1 MAIVLSNQENIE
13 LLLFLLKLTLLTGV
27 TTVFLLLLI
36 WFRLKNLEKRIHL
49 SKRHLKS
56 RFNQRIPQKTKKLP
70 VASPLYRPTLSPTS
84 LKKISKRADNFR
96 WRWLFV
102 IAIAIITGIAIALMQ
117 LGNSFISPEFM
128 PFVWLFIG
136 VTLFMSATFVKI
148 V

>member
-27 TTVFLLLLI
+27 TTIFLLLLI

-70 VASPLYRPTLSPTS
+70 VAAPLYRPTLSSTS

-102 IAIAIITGIAIALMQ
+102 VAIASITGIAIALMQ

-136 VTLFMSATFVKI
+136 VTLFMSATFVKM

>member
-27 TTVFLLLLI
+27 TTIFLLLLI

-56 RFNQRIPQKTKKLP
+56 RFNQRIPQKTKKLS
-70 VASPLYRPTLSPTS
+70 VAAPLYRPTLSPTS

-102 IAIAIITGIAIALMQ
+102 IAIASITGIAIALMQ

>member
-27 TTVFLLLLI
+27 TTIFLLLLI

-70 VASPLYRPTLSPTS
+70 VAAPLYRPTLSPTS

-102 IAIAIITGIAIALMQ
+102 VAIASITGIAIALMQ

>member
-27 TTVFLLLLI
+27 TTIFLLLLI
-36 WFRLKNLEKRIHL
+36 WLRLKNLEKRIHL

-70 VASPLYRPTLSPTS
+70 VAAPLYRPALSPTS

-117 LGNSFISPEFM
+117 LGNSFLSPEFM

>member
-13 LLLFLLKLTLLTGV
+13 LLLLLLKLTLFIGV
-27 TTVFLLLLI
+27 IAIVLLLLI
-36 WFRLKNLEKRIHL
+36 WFRLKNLEKRIYL

-56 RFNQRIPQKTKKLP
+56 RFNQRIPQKTKKSP
-70 VASPLYRPTLSPTS
+70 VNTQIYRPALSHTS
-84 LKKISKRADNFR
+84 LKKISKRASNFR
-96 WRWLFV
+96 LRWLF
-102 IAIAIITGIAIALMQ
+102 AIASITGIAIALMQ

-128 PFVWLFIG
+128 PFIWLFIG

>member
-27 TTVFLLLLI
+27 TTIFLLLLI

-70 VASPLYRPTLSPTS
+70 VSAPLYRPTLSPTS

-102 IAIAIITGIAIALMQ
+102 IAIASITGIAIALMQ